1 LHITHDSPLGLYS
14 AKFVAITFCDE
25 MWTVGPQPVLCAAR
39 CVCWRA
45 VLLEDESGGQPAIAL
60 KER

>member
-1 LHITHDSPLGLYS
+1 VVFLISGISFWALPIYLIICLQGA
-14 AKFVAITFCDE
+14 AKKVAPAC
-25 MWTVGPQPVLCAAR
+25 

-45 VLLEDESGGQPAIAL
+45 ILLEDEPIRQPAIAL